1 MTLANLKAVKDQEA
15 EDSWF
20 DDSSEDETYSLYH
33 DGSKPLTGNEDTC
46 LSAWS
51 NNLYGLKDGGSFDE
65 DDDSV
70 ILFFGKIKK
79 KGEPI
84 QV

>member
-70 ILFFGKIKK
+70 IPFFGKIK